1 MKPARVVVDSSVIV
15 KWLSAE
21 DEPHVEQADGLL
33 RDCQAQRVELYA
45 PELSKYEVGNAL
57 LKGKEL
63 GLREVRDALA
73 TTYSLPIHFL
83 PESRELAERTYALAH
98 RHRLTYY
105 DAAFPALASALRA
118 TLVTDNVKHQGKVK
132 GVRILSLA
140 AYGS

>member
-21 DEPHVEQADGLL
+21 DEPHVEQADVLL

-57 LKGKEL
+57 LKGKEF

-98 RHRLTYY
+98 RYRLTYY
-105 DAAFPALASALRA
+105 DAVFPALASALRA

-140 AYGS
+140 AYNS